1 MPGATAPKKQG
12 EPRKGRGGVSPR
24 IGAPATRGLE
34 VLVEP
39 KGPINNT
46 ASFPNFGYHGGPVV
60 KFPQVYAT
68 FWGSAWLADAAHLT
82 RAARLTQF
90 LTDLV
95 ASQYMNVLSQYGSG
109 SGAGTGCFMRASF
122 LNNVPAN
129 LTDPQIRTTIQ
140 DCINAGV
147 LPEPANPSNTCVIVY
162 LADNIGINDPNDGLV
177 LCEATND
184 TAFGYHDFFTTT
196 AGHSLYYAMIPGLT
210 NQCLTESCPGNDGG
224 CSLHLAETQEQ
235 RQTQVTSHE
244 FGEMITDPQL
254 NAWFD
259 ATSGAENGDIC
270 NGEAANLTMGP
281 NTWNVQRQYSK
292 ADDMAT
298 NGATFCVVTAPNP
311 MPKLVPGPAAS
322 ITPVARIQQLQAI
335 NKILPLPE
343 IHYDASTKKATT
355 NENAIRK
362 FADQLLHPFHH
373 SDLVGDMPGLL
384 RQFADV
390 IEKTPKP
397 K

>member
-1 MPGATAPKKQG
+1 
-12 EPRKGRGGVSPR
+12 
-24 IGAPATRGLE
+24 
-34 VLVEP
+34 
-39 KGPINNT
+39 
-46 ASFPNFGYHGGPVV
+46 
-60 KFPQVYAT
+60 
-68 FWGSAWLADAAHLT
+68 
-82 RAARLTQF
+82 
-90 LTDLV
+90 
-95 ASQYMNVLSQYGSG
+95 
-109 SGAGTGCFMRASF
+109 
-122 LNNVPAN
+122 
-129 LTDPQIRTTIQ
+129 
-140 DCINAGV
+140 
-147 LPEPANPSNTCVIVY
+147 
-162 LADNIGINDPNDGLV
+162 
-177 LCEATND
+177 
-184 TAFGYHDFFTTT
+184 
-196 AGHSLYYAMIPGLT
+196 
-210 NQCLTESCPGNDGG
+210 
-224 CSLHLAETQEQ
+224 
-235 RQTQVTSHE
+235 
-244 FGEMITDPQL
+244 MITDPQL

-270 NGEAANLTMGP
+270 NGEAANLTVGP

-292 ADDMAT
+292 ADDMAS

-343 IHYDASTKKATT
+343 IHYDPATKKATT
-355 NENAIRK
+355 NEKAIRK